1 MHQFLVQTRGHTL
14 HGMIWTCTVQSDP
27 PTFRGRI
34 LPCSQPQAW
43 WQGRR
48 DKPTALTWV
57 ALSELPWA
65 LWMLDS
71 RFLFKVRLQS
81 VPFIN
86 WTVFFLP
93 QDLTWS
99 YCFSSPKVKLRK
111 SLHPATKNIT
121 LSAGNEA
128 RFWTHFM
135 HLFIWASSF
144 SRTHLKEFFD
154 SPLCGGGTFNGMDTG
169 SANPKKIKMLWQFWL
184 DTVDRETFT
193 WKSPKGCKWMKR
205 IKQKTSPDIF
215 LHIISNCRR
224 WWVRYQH
231 KPPYS

>member
-144 SRTHLKEFFD
+144 SRTVLCVGEEHSTVWILVRPTRRKSRCYGNFDLILLTEKHLPGKALKGVSE
-154 SPLCGGGTFNGMDTG
+154 
-169 SANPKKIKMLWQFWL
+169 W
-184 DTVDRETFT
+184 RE
-193 WKSPKGCKWMKR
+193 
-205 IKQKTSPDIF
+205 
-215 LHIISNCRR
+215 
-224 WWVRYQH
+224 
-231 KPPYS
+231 